1 MKKVVRETVLLCS
14 YDKVP
19 KARRDNARG
28 HISRVYTVY
37 TEKTLIKETQSYKQF
52 LIIDHLQIILPN
64 IAKLK

>member
-37 TEKTLIKETQSYKQF
+37 TEKNIDQGNSELQTISYY
-52 LIIDHLQIILPN
+52 
-64 IAKLK
+64 